1 MKCARCISMACGGHS
16 GNTYMQCHRCIMP
29 NGMEM
34 PSAGHDAV
42 AFQHKNMTKFDKKTV
57 DVVENPGI
65 LVFGT
70 YLITSTYRVDE
81 DLHEGSGARLTGPS
95 RHLMVA
101 SSHADV
107 KRTFT
112 LEKP

>member
-1 MKCARCISMACGGHS
+1 M
-16 GNTYMQCHRCIMP
+16 
-29 NGMEM
+29 
-34 PSAGHDAV
+34 
-42 AFQHKNMTKFDKKTV
+42 

-65 LVFGT
+65 LVFST
-70 YLITSTYRVDE
+70 YFITSTYRVDE

-107 KRTFT
+107 KRIFT

>member
-1 MKCARCISMACGGHS
+1 MKCARCTSMACGGHS
-16 GNTYMQCHRCIMP
+16 GNSDMQCHRCIMP
-29 NGMEM
+29 IGMAM

-42 AFQHKNMTKFDKKTV
+42 AFQHKNMKNFDKKTV
-57 DVVENPGI
+57 DVVVNPGI
-65 LVFGT
+65 PVFRT
-70 YLITSTYRVDE
+70 YFNTCTYRVVE

-107 KRTFT
+107 KRNFT